1 MMNGIKWIFF
11 DMGSTLIDECK
22 VYEMINRKIAADAGV
37 SYEYVCEKSLEFYKQ
52 NKKGDLEVSKK
63 HGVER
68 AKWDPELEIL
78 YDDTVAV
85 LEALKSKYKLG
96 IIANQMYG
104 SEKRLENF
112 GIRKY
117 FDVIVASAEEG
128 VEKPD
133 RRIFQIA
140 LERAG
145 IEASEAV
152 MVGDRIDNDI
162 VPAKKM
168 GMKTIWVKQ
177 GNGRFWKI
185 SGDEEKADLEA
196 ESLSDIVDML

>member
-1 MMNGIKWIFF
+1 
-11 DMGSTLIDECK
+11 MGSTLIDECR
-22 VYEMINRKIAADAGV
+22 VYEKINSKTAELAGV
-37 SYEYVCEKSLEFYKQ
+37 SYEYVCEKALEFYKKD
-52 NKKGDLEVSKK
+52 KKGDLEVAKLL
-63 HGVER
+63 GVEC
-68 AKWDPELEIL
+68 AKWDPEFEIL

-96 IIANQMYG
+96 IIANQMFG

-133 RRIFQIA
+133 IRIFEIA

-152 MVGDRIDNDI
+152 MVGNRIDNDI

-177 GNGRFWKI
+177 GTED
-185 SGDEEKADLEA
+185 SG
-196 ESLSDIVDML
+196 I